1 MPARVAKESSRSPVA
16 TSTIDS
22 SIQDFTESAFDA
34 VSFLNDALPAF
45 VVSDQA
51 RSKDPSLQLVSTQ
64 TQALTTKLNAQNIR
78 FANALSQ
85 LTDEILRSGS
95 RLAYEVEVLRG
106 DANALHESL
115 TDTLLE
121 DIQKFTL
128 ESTSANSRNASTA
141 EEQPDQPTH
150 NSDPEFI
157 GQLRML
163 GQVKGRLEQVIN
175 VFGEA
180 MKWTLPP
187 SELSLTSS
195 LISVS
200 APEPGSEGH
209 SREEKGKEFAKKV
222 RTEIV
227 ELLSNADGGP
237 DIEAA
242 TTKVEALRSLSVVWK
257 GTAEERA
264 RNKIVDSLSKLV
276 DDKRRQLEARSI
288 SQTPQ
293 AADAATQRSGPAP
306 GRPST
311 GSARERLGNEASSAG
326 GGLFRNLQRLRD
338 EIYLD

>member
-45 VVSDQA
+45 AVSDQA

-106 DANALHESL
+106 DANALHGSL

-141 EEQPDQPTH
+141 EEQPGQPAH

-187 SELSLTSS
+187 SEFSLTSS

-209 SREEKGKEFAKKV
+209 SREEKGKEFGKKV

-311 GSARERLGNEASSAG
+311 GSARERLGNEATSAG